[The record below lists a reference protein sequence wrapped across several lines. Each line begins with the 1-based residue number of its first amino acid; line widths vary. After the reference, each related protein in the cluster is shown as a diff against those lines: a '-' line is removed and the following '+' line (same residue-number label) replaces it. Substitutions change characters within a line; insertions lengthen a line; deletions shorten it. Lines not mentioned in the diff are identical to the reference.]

1 MLVLCCLGGFVP
13 MNITQISQ
21 PASPGKPAPDF
32 ALPAVDGSGTVSL
45 ADYRG
50 RTPFFLA
57 LFIGLWCPFCRRA
70 IAQIAASEP
79 ALKSAGVETLGVVAT
94 PPDNAQLYFRY
105 RPTRLRLAA
114 DPELSTHQAYGVPK
128 PIPTPEF
135 LRALE
140 TTLINPDGLLAE
152 PLPISQAAEAVG
164 KLDSYK
170 ENKTDQADMERQW
183 PQLKGQFLIDRDGF
197 VRWANIECAAD
208 GLAGVGKF
216 PSANEILAAARSL
229 AD

>member
-1 MLVLCCLGGFVP
+1 LASGARSAAAQSPKSQHQSLRLGL
-13 MNITQISQ
+13 QELKRSE
-21 PASPGKPAPDF
+21 
-32 ALPAVDGSGTVSL
+32 
-45 ADYRG
+45 
-50 RTPFFLA
+50 
-57 LFIGLWCPFCRRA
+57 LWLR
-70 IAQIAASEP
+70 
-79 ALKSAGVETLGVVAT
+79 
-94 PPDNAQLYFRY
+94 
-105 RPTRLRLAA
+105 RPTTPSFIFDIGPHAFVWRLI
-114 DPELSTHQAYGVPK
+114 PTHQAYGVPR

-164 KLDSYK
+164 KLDNYK
-170 ENKTDQADMERQW
+170 ENETDQADMERQW

-216 PSANEILAAARSL
+216 PSANEILAAAHSL